1 MGDQFVLVPM
11 QHRYLVG
18 TQKSTDTIRY
28 ILEWNMKIDTQG
40 MSFGD
45 GKSGRT
51 LEEQRAAIKPM
62 QVNKLNIISDSL
74 KIELKDLINEVLDE
88 RELEKKLNGPY
99 DVFEDGEGEWGTY

>member
-1 MGDQFVLVPM
+1 
-11 QHRYLVG
+11 
-18 TQKSTDTIRY
+18 
-28 ILEWNMKIDTQG
+28 MKIDTQG

-62 QVNKLNIISDSL
+62 QFNKLNIISDSL

>member
-1 MGDQFVLVPM
+1 
-11 QHRYLVG
+11 
-18 TQKSTDTIRY
+18 
-28 ILEWNMKIDTQG
+28 MKIDTHG

-88 RELEKKLNGPY
+88 REHQTQLNGPY
-99 DVFEDGEGEWGTY
+99 DFFEDEDGEGEWGTY